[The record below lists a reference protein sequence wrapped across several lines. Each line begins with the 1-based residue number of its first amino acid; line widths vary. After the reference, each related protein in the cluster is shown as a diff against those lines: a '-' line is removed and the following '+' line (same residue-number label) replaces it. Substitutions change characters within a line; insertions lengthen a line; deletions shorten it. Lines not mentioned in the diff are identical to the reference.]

1 MTTEVRMRIER
12 LIATASL
19 LAVAMMAPGQTQ
31 LAIKGTAT
39 YRERMALPPDAV
51 FEASL
56 EDVSLTDAKARVIAS
71 MRNEQ
76 PGNPPFHFKIS
87 YDPTKIVSTHSYAVR
102 ARVTEGSKLLFTTD
116 QRYLVLTNGHG
127 SEIAMMMLK
136 HVSSN
141 TAMSGSAAAAGAQIA
156 QAADEPLRDTYW
168 KLIELEGKP
177 VAAAEQQREAHL
189 VFHAKDSRITGSG
202 GCNRLM
208 GRYMVDG
215 SSIHFKGVASTMMA
229 CLHGMDTEQAF
240 VGVLNRVVSWKISGK
255 QLELLG
261 SGDALLGKFE
271 ATALK

>member
-1 MTTEVRMRIER
+1 MRIVR
-12 LIATASL
+12 VAATAAL
-19 LAVAMMAPGQTQ
+19 LAMATTAFGQAT
-31 LAIKGTAT
+31 LEITGTAT
-39 YRERMALPPDAV
+39 YRERMALPLDAV
-51 FEASL
+51 FEATL
-56 EDVSLTDAKARVIAS
+56 EDVSLADAKVRVIAGT
-71 MRNEQ
+71 RNEH

-102 ARVTEGSKLLFTTD
+102 ARVTESGKPLFTTD
-116 QRYLVLTNGHG
+116 QRYSVLTNGHG
-127 SEIAMMMLK
+127 SEIAMMVLK
-136 HVSSN
+136 HVSAN
-141 TAMSGSAAAAGAQIA
+141 GGMGGSAAAASAQIA
-156 QAADEPLRDTYW
+156 QPADEPLRETYW
-168 KLIELEGKP
+168 KLIELEGQP
-177 VAAAEQQREAHL
+177 VAAAEQQHEAHL

-240 VGVLNRVVSWKISGK
+240 VGVLNKVVSWKISGK

-261 SGDALLGKFE
+261 AGEALLAKFE